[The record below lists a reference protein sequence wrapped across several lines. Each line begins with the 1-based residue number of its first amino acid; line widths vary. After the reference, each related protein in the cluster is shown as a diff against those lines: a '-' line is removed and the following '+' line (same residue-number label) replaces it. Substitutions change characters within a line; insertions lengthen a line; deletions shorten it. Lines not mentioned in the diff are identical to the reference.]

1 MAAGLNLQL
10 QTHCFFLQGI
20 PLILP
25 IKTLLQ
31 EFSSGTNL
39 SFQFAVLAGTKPM
52 YLHYWGVDR
61 SPFEVGSNQAIFYR
75 GASHDEA
82 LARIDFLS
90 SHKRRLGL
98 LLGESG
104 IGKSLTLQVAARSL
118 RRAGKV
124 VVLLDPTGASP
135 AKLYWQLASQL
146 GISSVAEDD
155 LLQLWS
161 RIADRIHENRLQQL
175 DMVLL
180 VDNAGAATP
189 EVMMELL
196 RLSQIDPQLD
206 ARWTTVLATSPAEAR
221 LWSES
226 LFEQIDLRINL
237 ERWDES
243 ETVGFVQIALVEAG
257 RRTPVFEEAALSVL
271 HNLSKGLPR
280 HIVRLADFSML
291 ASAAAEL
298 EIIDAETV
306 QRAHRE
312 VTQMTTVAV

>member
-1 MAAGLNLQL
+1 
-10 QTHCFFLQGI
+10 
-20 PLILP
+20 
-25 IKTLLQ
+25 
-31 EFSSGTNL
+31 
-39 SFQFAVLAGTKPM
+39 M
-52 YLHYWGVDR
+52 YLHHWGVDR
-61 SPFEVGSNQAIFYR
+61 SPFQVGSNQAGFYR

-124 VVLLDPTGASP
+124 VVLFDPVGASP

-146 GISSVAEDD
+146 GISSVADDD

-161 RIADRIHENRLQQL
+161 RIADRVHENHVQQL
-175 DMVLL
+175 DTVFL

-189 EVMMELL
+189 EVMTELL
-196 RLSQIDPQLD
+196 RLSQIDPQID

-221 LWSES
+221 SWRES

-237 ERWDES
+237 KRWNES

-257 RRTPVFEEAALSVL
+257 RIAPVFEEAALSTL

-280 HIVRLADFSML
+280 HVVRLADFSML

-312 VTQMTTVAV
+312 VTQMTMVAV